1 MKKMTLL
8 FVIIL
13 TGISFAQTE
22 AEMKAYME
30 YLTPGEAHEYLTH
43 AVGDWDYL
51 LKIYTEPGKEPTNN
65 KGTAKGEMLLGGRY
79 LQISHDGVAW
89 GMPMQAIQLF
99 GFDNYKKEFQ
109 ALWMDN
115 MGTGFSLSTGKFEDG
130 TKNIVMFGSFI
141 DAVNG
146 ETKFK
151 AVWNFADMNNHSI
164 KMYSLKEGKEI
175 LSWETIYTKKK

>member
-8 FVIIL
+8 FVITL
-13 TGISFAQTE
+13 TGFSFAQTE

-30 YLTPGEAHEYLTH
+30 YLTPGEAHSYLTH
-43 AVGDWDYL
+43 AVGDWDYV
-51 LKIYTEPGKEPTNN
+51 LKIWMDPGKEPTSN

-99 GFDNYKKEFQ
+99 GFDNIKKEFQ
-109 ALWMDN
+109 ALWIDN
-115 MGTGFSLSTGKFEDG
+115 MGTGFTISTGTMNNE
-130 TKNIVMFGSFI
+130 TKNIEMFGSFI
-141 DAVNG
+141 DAVQG

-151 AVWNFADMNNHSI
+151 GVWNFADMNNHSI
-164 KMYSLKEGKEI
+164 KMFTLKEGKEI